1 MALTTIQIN
10 LADAMQQTATALLTE
25 QSRMKA
31 LTAMWVTEGMN
42 GITDE
47 DLQALAS
54 FAHVTVAELAAAKT
68 AMDAIV
74 TSIGDYVVG
83 ANATKLVKI
92 VGNLPH

>member
-1 MALTTIQIN
+1 MALTTIQTN

-25 QSRMKA
+25 QSKMKA
-31 LTAMWVTEGMN
+31 ITAMWVTEGMT

-54 FAHVTVAELAAAKT
+54 FAHVTAAELAAAKT

-74 TSIGDYVVG
+74 TSIGDYAVG
-83 ANATKLVKI
+83 TNATKLVKI
-92 VGNLPH
+92 VGNVPH